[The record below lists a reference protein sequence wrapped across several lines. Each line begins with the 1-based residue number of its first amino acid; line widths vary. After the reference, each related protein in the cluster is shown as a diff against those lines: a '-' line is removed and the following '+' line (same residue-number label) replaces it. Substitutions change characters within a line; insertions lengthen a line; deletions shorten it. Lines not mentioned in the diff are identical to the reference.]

1 MYGGRCANKESGKKT
16 FQKNIPGIGYV
27 KLVAE
32 NELDTRGMYEIYKMY
47 NVDNRYLG
55 DARKYPDGSWRFNNY
70 PAIVIHEPINSP
82 YAVNLAGC

>member
-1 MYGGRCANKESGKKT
+1 
-16 FQKNIPGIGYV
+16 
-27 KLVAE
+27 
-32 NELDTRGMYEIYKMY
+32 MYEIYKMY

-55 DARKYPDGSWRFNNY
+55 DARKYRDGSWRFNNY